1 MLSMKLNGD
10 IVNEYISYGN
20 EILFLFTNKELKIMS
35 DFVQNQ
41 VEIDEVIEY
50 IKQTFGVNR
59 VMGLVM
65 KGE

>member
-1 MLSMKLNGD
+1 MSTFPMTMRF
-10 IVNEYISYGN
+10 YFYSP
-20 EILFLFTNKELKIMS
+20 TKELKIAS
-35 DFVQNQ
+35 DIVQNH

-59 VMGLVM
+59 VIGLVM